1 MKDYARAYKYFTS
14 PSETN
19 KRSEIFYECLIV
31 ALDIG
36 KRREWG
42 LLYVGKEGEGGRERE
57 EGKEKEGGRERGRKR
72 GKEGERGWEKN
83 E

>member
-14 PSETN
+14 SSETN

-42 LLYVGKEGEGGRERE
+42 ILYVGN
-57 EGKEKEGGRERGRKR
+57 EGGRERGR
-72 GKEGERGWEKN
+72 EGGREGGRE

>member
-42 LLYVGKEGEGGRERE
+42 ILYVRKEGEREGEGGRERE
-57 EGKEKEGGRERGRKR
+57 GRREEEREEGREGGRE
-72 GKEGERGWEKN
+72 E
-83 E
+83 